1 MLELHVGKFPAHLDR
16 DLAPEAGGL
25 EDVGLVDGRHEL
37 AAAAG
42 EGEGEADDAADFVL
56 GVDEGVHGALA
67 LGRLRPALGLA
78 EVEAAGEL
86 ADDEEVHA
94 GHALGLERG
103 EAGEGGDGGDG
114 AEIGVEAEGLAD
126 AEEALLGADLGV
138 GVVPLGSAD
147 GPEQHGIGLLAGG
160 EGGVGEGGAVGVDGA
175 AAEELGGEGERVL
188 VAAGHFLEHEPGF
201 GDDLGAD
208 AVAGEED
215 DVGLHGCGKG
225 ERGGPERQDA
235 AEADLRR
242 RVGAALGLR
251 RAAGLVGTLVARA
264 NS

>member
-1 MLELHVGKFPAHLDR
+1 MPLDSPPRAISGSFVQYGFAPADCPF
-16 DLAPEAGGL
+16 DLVPFRPTHGTEQNRIGGT
-25 EDVGLVDGRHEL
+25 GLSQSL
-37 AAAAG
+37 
-42 EGEGEADDAADFVL
+42 FW
-56 GVDEGVHGALA
+56 
-67 LGRLRPALGLA
+67 
-78 EVEAAGEL
+78 
-86 ADDEEVHA
+86 
-94 GHALGLERG
+94 
-103 EAGEGGDGGDG
+103 
-114 AEIGVEAEGLAD
+114 
-126 AEEALLGADLGV
+126 
-138 GVVPLGSAD
+138 
-147 GPEQHGIGLLAGG
+147 QGIP
-160 EGGVGEGGAVGVDGA
+160 VGVDGA